1 MTQIVEIHWN
11 AKPHLARLGV
21 KVGSNA
27 LDPRAERLFDEVRS
41 SVADA
46 FPGCVTLVRIA
57 VRTKNPEE
65 DIRIM
70 RNGTPDCEA
79 DLAEIRARIAEAI
92 ERVTA
97 AAASAAAVTRSMASP
112 MRTRISPTS
121 ASPSGAP
128 LRTMRMSS
136 SGFLVRTAMRTRVTQ
151 PGNASA
157 TLLRTSSKRRSARGS
172 SALLPTLTPRRARW
186 GLAFQ

>member
-65 DIRIM
+65 DIRIV
-70 RNGTPDCEA
+70 RNGAPDGEA
-79 DLAEIRARIAEAI
+79 DVGEIRVRIGDAI

-97 AAASAAAVTRSMASP
+97 AADAAAA
-112 MRTRISPTS
+112 
-121 ASPSGAP
+121 AEA
-128 LRTMRMSS
+128 
-136 SGFLVRTAMRTRVTQ
+136 AAQ
-151 PGNASA
+151 AA
-157 TLLRTSSKRRSARGS
+157 A
-172 SALLPTLTPRRARW
+172 
-186 GLAFQ
+186 